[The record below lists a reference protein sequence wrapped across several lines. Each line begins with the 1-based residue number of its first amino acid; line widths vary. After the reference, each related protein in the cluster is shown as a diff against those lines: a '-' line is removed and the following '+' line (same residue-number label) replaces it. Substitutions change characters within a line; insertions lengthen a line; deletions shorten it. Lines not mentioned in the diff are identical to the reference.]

1 MDNTSL
7 AEHFFEYFNIFVANT
22 QELKEQV
29 FRIRY
34 QVYCQELGYEPP
46 ENFPD
51 QMEKDAYDNRSIHCI
66 LQHKSTGIYAGC
78 VRLVL
83 SNTSDINHRFPFE
96 SVCHNHALNF
106 KEIPRTN
113 ITEISRLAVI
123 AQFRKRAGEKN
134 TPTGLIV
141 FENQTP
147 EEIKNQKRR
156 SSVIALGLYLTATSL
171 GMDLGLSHAVTL
183 MEPRLAR
190 HLRMSGLIARPIG
203 TVVDFHGKRGPY
215 IMEKQEVLSGF
226 SKNMEVYRLF
236 KKIQASIKDNISY
249 KFCSA

>member
-1 MDNTSL
+1 MDGIGL
-7 AEHFFEYFNIFVANT
+7 GEHFFKYFDIFVANT
-22 QELKEQV
+22 QELKEEV

-34 QVYCQELGYEPP
+34 QVYCQELGYEPV

-51 QMEKDAYDNRSIHCI
+51 FMEKDSYDNRSIHCI

-83 SNTSDINHRFPFE
+83 SNTNDIDHRFPFE
-96 SVCHNHALNF
+96 SICHNHTFDFEN
-106 KEIPRTN
+106 ISRTN
-113 ITEISRLAVI
+113 VAEISRLAVI
-123 AQFRKRAGEKN
+123 SQFRKRSGEQN
-134 TPTGLIV
+134 TPSGLIV
-141 FENQTP
+141 FENRSK
-147 EEIKNQKRR
+147 EEIREQRRR
-156 SSVIALGLYLTATSL
+156 SSVIALGLYLAATSL

-215 IMEKQEVLSGF
+215 TLERQEVLNGF
-226 SKNMEVYRLF
+226 SENTEIYCLF
-236 KKIQASIKDNISY
+236 KKIQATIKDNICY
-249 KFCSA
+249 QFCSA